1 MKYLHSNP
9 KVSLFQ
15 SSLLLLASTLIIII
29 RYPSFI
35 LKPRMWGEESLYYE
49 TFFSNPNIL
58 DGFDAL
64 IYPAYYVLI
73 SRIVGF
79 LASLVDPENAATVTT
94 ICGLIVL
101 SIPLMIIFFGN
112 SKYWS
117 TMYQKVFLSA
127 FLIFSCSTGE
137 IWMNSTNV
145 GFIMPVVTFLILMD
159 ENPGGYLKRFL
170 YSLCLF
176 LAILTGPISLLMSP
190 FFLYRFIQRK
200 EPVYLIYC
208 TLFLVFGLLQISYL
222 LVVSSLEVPI
232 GNLSRGIFNPISFT
246 ESYIYWISPNIIF
259 PIFGYFLATAFRTF
273 ALLSHQNPE
282 QLISLSE
289 LLPFNAGAIVELLIY
304 IAPVLIIFISVIT
317 FIIYIY
323 FFKRSNIDEK
333 VYMLILFAYL
343 SPLFTVLSLGGHGG
357 YRYSYIC
364 SFILLFYL
372 FQRFIFLS
380 SGLERSFIK
389 SAISISLIV
398 GVLEYYPRVISFSPD
413 FRTGEEPEW
422 PNWKNEVI
430 TWKNNPSYKVKI
442 WPYLREGTS
451 LWPERVD
458 VWSVDLSNDKYWDDV
473 GNHKYSK
480 ELADYLQTSDD

>member
-9 KVSLFQ
+9 KVSLLQ
-15 SSLLLLASTLIIII
+15 SSLLLLAATLIIIF

-64 IYPAYYVLI
+64 IYPAYYILI
-73 SRIVGF
+73 SRIVGL

-117 TMYQKVFLSA
+117 TTYQKVFLSA

-159 ENPGGYLKRFL
+159 ENPGGYLKIFL

-208 TLFLVFGLLQISYL
+208 TLFLIFGLLQISYF
-222 LVVSSLEVPI
+222 LVASSLE
-232 GNLSRGIFNPISFT
+232 GIASPNRVLFDPISFR

-273 ALLSHQNPE
+273 ALLSAQNPE
-282 QLISLSE
+282 QLVSLLE
-289 LLPFNAGAIVELLIY
+289 LLPLNLGGTAELLIY
-304 IAPVLIIFISVIT
+304 IAPLLIIFIGVIT
-317 FIIYIY
+317 FSTFIY

-333 VYMLILFAYL
+333 VYMLILFVYL
-343 SPLFTVLSLGGHGG
+343 GLLLTLLSLGGHGG
-357 YRYSYIC
+357 YRYSYVS
-364 SFILLFYL
+364 SFVLLFYL
-372 FQRFIFLS
+372 FQRFIFFS
-380 SGLERSFIK
+380 SGLERSLIK
-389 SAISISLIV
+389 SAISISLII

-413 FRTGEEPEW
+413 FRTSEEPQW

-442 WPYLREGTS
+442 WPYLRKGNSFWAEK
-451 LWPERVD
+451 VQ
-458 VWSVDLSNDKYWDDV
+458 VWSVDLSNDNYWDSA
-473 GNHKYSK
+473 GNHKYSE
-480 ELADYLQTSDD
+480 ELADYLQASDD

>member
-1 MKYLHSNP
+1 MKYLHSNT

-15 SSLLLLASTLIIII
+15 SSLLLLASTLIIIF

-35 LKPRMWGEESLYYE
+35 LKPRMWAEESLYYE

-79 LASLVDPENAATVTT
+79 LASLVDPENAAIVTS

-117 TMYQKVFLSA
+117 TMYQKVFLSG

-137 IWMNSTNV
+137 IWMNSTLV
-145 GFIMPVVTFLILMD
+145 GFIMPVVTFLILID

-170 YSLCLF
+170 YGLCLF

-208 TLFLVFGLLQISYL
+208 TLFLVFGLLHISYF
-222 LVVSSLEVPI
+222 LVASSLEVPI
-232 GNLSRGIFNPISFT
+232 GSLRRGIFNPISFID
-246 ESYIYWISPNIIF
+246 SYIYWISPNIIF
-259 PIFGYFLATAFRTF
+259 PIFGYFTAIAFRTF
-273 ALLSHQNPE
+273 TLLSHQNPE

-289 LLPFNAGAIVELLIY
+289 LLPFNAGAIVEMLIY

-317 FIIYIY
+317 FSIYIY

-333 VYMLILFAYL
+333 VYMLVLFVYL
-343 SPLFTVLSLGGHGG
+343 GLLFSVLSLGGHGG
-357 YRYSYIC
+357 FRYSYVS

-372 FQRFIFLS
+372 FQRFIFFS
-380 SGLERSFIK
+380 SGLERSLVK
-389 SAISISLIV
+389 SAILISLIV
-398 GVLEYYPRVISFSPD
+398 GVLEYYPRVISYSPD
-413 FRTGEEPEW
+413 FRTSEEPEW

-430 TWKNNPSYKVKI
+430 TWKNNPSYKVKV
-442 WPYLREGTS
+442 WPYLREDTS
-451 LWPERVD
+451 FWPERVA
-458 VWSVDLSNDKYWDDV
+458 VWSVDLSNDRFWDSA
-473 GNHKYSK
+473 GNHKYSE
-480 ELADYLQTSDD
+480 ELADYLQANDD